1 MHLLHFPDRHKNI
14 SRDYNFFMQL
24 FLITQHVEMSILP
37 VSLPLL
43 GFLLLVQGNI
53 RLKAQGDGEDCVHE
67 SLNNRTIKINIKMDV
82 ETNILQGMPASKACR
97 EA

>member
-1 MHLLHFPDRHKNI
+1 MGLR
-14 SRDYNFFMQL
+14 FFVAL
-24 FLITQHVEMSILP
+24 FLITHHVDMKILS
-37 VSLPLL
+37 VYLQFL

-82 ETNILQGMPASKACR
+82 ETNILQGMPASKACGV
-97 EA
+97 A